1 MAVISTNSSIFYI
14 RNSVTT
20 SSYYH
25 IAYAATNA
33 TANGTKSFK
42 VTIPKGSANPQ
53 VDISKL
59 GPRQWYLPR
68 EVAAGVNDTVT
79 WTNNDT
85 EAHTVTSG
93 ISAGIE
99 SLMNNKKGT
108 PNLISYKEYAFLINT
123 LEVRNN
129 CSSTCRYYQ
138 GIKIVSLPL
147 CKSVVC
153 TCFLNLSILY
163 ARVFM
168 IMSIPYLLL
177 NISGGR
183 STNSSKLLIMPSIT

>member
-1 MAVISTNSSIFYI
+1 MDNCIRTVLKPRRLFLLLHALFLVSNMAIISTNSSIFYI
-14 RNSVTT
+14 RDSIHK

-68 EVAAGVNDTVT
+68 EVTARVNDTVT

-93 ISAGIE
+93 IGAGIE

-108 PNLISYKEYAFLINT
+108 PNGFFDSGWFRPGQSWT
-123 LEVRNN
+123 LALELD
-129 CSSTCRYYQ
+129 CDD
-138 GIKIVSLPL
+138 
-147 CKSVVC
+147 
-153 TCFLNLSILY
+153 
-163 ARVFM
+163 
-168 IMSIPYLLL
+168 
-177 NISGGR
+177 
-183 STNSSKLLIMPSIT
+183 